1 MSGLLLSEHS
11 VQTSHGYHTFLS
23 LHLPAI
29 FTTSDSVQLLS
40 FNLLCSFILAYSLID
55 DFCASGQRFARRVS
69 TFPTSDFLQ
78 IPPRDGHPGLRLY
91 PSHCRSDSG
100 FSPVRNVRR
109 RAHKRSTRQIR
120 PRCFLPVRPKQSGKI
135 FDSILPALNT
145 STSRISPAVQG
156 H

>member
-69 TFPTSDFLQ
+69 TFPTSNFLQ

-109 RAHKRSTRQIR
+109 RAHKRSTRADKA
-120 PRCFLPVRPKQSGKI
+120 PVLLTCSAKTIWKD
-135 FDSILPALNT
+135 F
-145 STSRISPAVQG
+145 
-156 H
+156 